1 MPPMPSPTDDLLA
14 MDADAM
20 RTRMAGSP
28 EEAASLLAAGAK
40 AGLPEAQALYAQ
52 ILLDGRGVAADP
64 AAALRW
70 FGAAARA
77 GHVMAINM
85 VGRCYEKGWGVAAD
99 PVEAARWYRAAAE
112 AGLDWG
118 MYNHAGALGLGAGVA
133 QDEHAALA
141 WFGKAAALGHAKSI
155 NVVGAFYE
163 EGRLVPRDLAQA
175 ADCYARA
182 AAGGDFRGQFNHARM
197 LADAGDVDG
206 AIGWITTADQSCTP
220 AFRATM
226 RDWLAASPA
235 AELRAMAARLGP
247 RDR

>member
-1 MPPMPSPTDDLLA
+1 MPSPTDDLLA
-14 MDADAM
+14 IDADAM
-20 RTRMAGSP
+20 RARIAGSP
-28 EEAASLLAAGAK
+28 ADAASLLAAGAR

-64 AAALRW
+64 SAALRW

-99 PVEAARWYRAAAE
+99 PVVAARWYQAAAE

-118 MYNHAGALGLGAGVA
+118 MYNHASALGLGAGVA
-133 QDEHAALA
+133 KDEDAALA

-155 NVVGAFYE
+155 NVVGAFHE
-163 EGRLVPRDLAQA
+163 EGRLIPRDLAQA

-182 AAGGDFRGQFNHARM
+182 AEGGDFRGQFNHARM

-206 AIGWITTADQSCTP
+206 AIFWVRTADQSCTP
-220 AFRATM
+220 AFRARM
-226 RDWLAASPA
+226 QAWLAGASMA
-235 AELRAMAARLGP
+235 GLRAAATGLG
-247 RDR
+247 RDDR